1 MFTSRKKMT
10 LIEDCLLDQVFDYCL
25 NPNLTE
31 RERKIGLMAKQDL
44 EKKRY
49 AAAVVNKFMSS
60 LQLEAMRTGL
70 TKDASDF
77 YKHLSQVMNQIMPIG
92 TNRGSAFLNSSYL
105 D

>member
-1 MFTSRKKMT
+1 MLTSRKKMT
-10 LIEDCLLDQVFDYCL
+10 LIEEDLLNEVYDYCL

-60 LQLEAMRTGL
+60 LQLEAINKGL

-77 YKHLSQVMNQIMPIG
+77 YRHLSQVMNQIMPIG